1 MNELGLFIEVPTV
14 AMLLYLD
21 ECDDVFGDGLPLLQ
35 PHLVLQVGPTQYSVL
50 STYTVQCT
58 IIYIYYKQCIA
69 QKTILNS
76 TVYIV

>member
-1 MNELGLFIEVPTV
+1 MNELGLLIE

-50 STYTVQCT
+50 SVLYTT
-58 IIYIYYKQCIA
+58 N
-69 QKTILNS
+69 TG
-76 TVYIV
+76 